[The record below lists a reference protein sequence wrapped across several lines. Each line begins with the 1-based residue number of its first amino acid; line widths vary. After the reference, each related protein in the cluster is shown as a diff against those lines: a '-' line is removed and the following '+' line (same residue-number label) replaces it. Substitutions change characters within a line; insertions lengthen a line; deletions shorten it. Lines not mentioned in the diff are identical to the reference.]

1 MAELG
6 RNRAGLRGA
15 IARAAVVVLTVVVS
29 ALTSPV
35 AVAEE
40 ASVPLA
46 IQAQLLAKVA
56 GYDRNL
62 PARAQ
67 GTVRVLLVT
76 RKDDTASARAA
87 AQVAATLRDVPT
99 IAGMPHVEESLV
111 FTSGPALAAECRAR
125 RASVVY
131 LMPGL
136 GSEVGA
142 VGAAL
147 AGADVLSATASSG
160 VRGSVLGFDLVSGRP
175 VLVVDLG
182 QARRQNVALK
192 PEVLKLARVVE

>member
-1 MAELG
+1 MAGPG
-6 RNRAGLRGA
+6 RNSAGVRASL
-15 IARAAVVVLTVVVS
+15 ARAAVVLLTLVVS
-29 ALTSPV
+29 ALTTP
-35 AVAEE
+35 AADAEE
-40 ASVPLA
+40 AAVPLA

-76 RKDDTASARAA
+76 KKDDTASARAA
-87 AQVAATLRDVPT
+87 AQVAATLRDLPT
-99 IAGMPHVEESLV
+99 IAGMPHEEETV
-111 FTSGPALAAECRAR
+111 AFTTGAALAGECRAR
-125 RASVVY
+125 RAAIVY
-131 LMPGL
+131 VMPGL
-136 GSEVGA
+136 ASEVGG

-147 AGADVLSATASSG
+147 AGVDVLSASASSG
-160 VRGSVLGFDLVSGRP
+160 TRGAVLGFDLVSGRP